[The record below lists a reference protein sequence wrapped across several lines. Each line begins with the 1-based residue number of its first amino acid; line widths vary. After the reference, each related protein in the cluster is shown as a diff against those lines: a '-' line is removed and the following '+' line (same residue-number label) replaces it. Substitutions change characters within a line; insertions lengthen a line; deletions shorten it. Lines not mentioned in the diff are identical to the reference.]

1 MFTASCFIK
10 KNTPELRNK
19 LEELGYK
26 PFGSVKYEWD
36 TGWGLS
42 TDNRLGEFESFDN
55 NGLENIIKCESPDY
69 EDSIDCG
76 TNENL
81 FLALAA
87 LRNDSDINQ
96 YFFLFNMAL
105 SGIVG
110 GSGSSEFNN
119 ALRYKCDC
127 FITGEIHHHIGLEA
141 LEQGICMIE
150 VNHAVEALFKETLKK
165 VLNEKFPELEII
177 LAVEKDPFE
186 IYTK

>member
-1 MFTASCFIK
+1 MGFIQPCFIR
-10 KNTPELRNK
+10 KNTPELRKK

-76 TNENL
+76 DNEDL

-87 LRNDSDINQ
+87 LQDDTNENQ
-96 YFFLFNMAL
+96 W
-105 SGIVG
+105 
-110 GSGSSEFNN
+110 
-119 ALRYKCDC
+119 
-127 FITGEIHHHIGLEA
+127 FIAQRTMWDENYNGEITVYYEEGEWLLWDYYSFMEDIPSDFRKATVG
-141 LEQGICMIE
+141 
-150 VNHAVEALFKETLKK
+150 
-165 VLNEKFPELEII
+165 EII
-177 LAVEKDPFE
+177 EHFK
-186 IYTK
+186 K